1 MPTAI
6 QLSESLIEKAK
17 PYAQAMHQS
26 VAEQIEYWARLGKV
40 AEENP
45 DLPIPMLQDMLVS
58 MEEVKAGNLSAY
70 QFGWWRLRLPMKLF
84 ISRIMIAHINW
95 NNLPFGDDQLHRDS
109 VFQINGNAIKSFQ
122 FAA

>member
-6 QLSESLIEKAK
+6 QLSELLIEQAE
-17 PYAQAMHQS
+17 PYAQAMNRS

-58 MEEVKAGNLSAY
+58 MEEVKAGNLSTY
-70 QFGWWRLRLPMKLF
+70 QFR
-84 ISRIMIAHINW
+84 
-95 NNLPFGDDQLHRDS
+95 
-109 VFQINGNAIKSFQ
+109 
-122 FAA
+122 

>member
-6 QLSESLIEKAK
+6 QLSELLIEQAE
-17 PYAQAMHQS
+17 PYAQAMNRS

-58 MEEVKAGNLSAY
+58 MEEVKASNLSTY
-70 QFGWWRLRLPMKLF
+70 QFR
-84 ISRIMIAHINW
+84 
-95 NNLPFGDDQLHRDS
+95 
-109 VFQINGNAIKSFQ
+109 
-122 FAA
+122 

>member
-6 QLSESLIEKAK
+6 ELSELLIDQAK
-17 PYAQAMHQS
+17 PFAQAMNRS

-58 MEEVKAGNLSAY
+58 LEELKAGNLSVY
-70 QFGWWRLRLPMKLF
+70 QFG
-84 ISRIMIAHINW
+84 
-95 NNLPFGDDQLHRDS
+95 
-109 VFQINGNAIKSFQ
+109 
-122 FAA
+122 